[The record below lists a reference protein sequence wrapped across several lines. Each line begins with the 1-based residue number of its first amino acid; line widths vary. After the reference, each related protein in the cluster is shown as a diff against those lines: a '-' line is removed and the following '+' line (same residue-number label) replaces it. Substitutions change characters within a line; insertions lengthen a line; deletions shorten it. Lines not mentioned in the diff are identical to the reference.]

1 MTLKLRSLPLAT
13 LPMKNW
19 LQNLHH
25 RGPAWHTTTV
35 DVDVI
40 YEHSSKLMWPRT
52 VESTICLSIWVEN
65 YCVTCE
71 ENAKG

>member
-40 YEHSSKLMWPRT
+40 YEHSSKLIQSCGRGPWNQLY
-52 VESTICLSIWVEN
+52 VCLYGWKIIV
-65 YCVTCE
+65 
-71 ENAKG
+71 